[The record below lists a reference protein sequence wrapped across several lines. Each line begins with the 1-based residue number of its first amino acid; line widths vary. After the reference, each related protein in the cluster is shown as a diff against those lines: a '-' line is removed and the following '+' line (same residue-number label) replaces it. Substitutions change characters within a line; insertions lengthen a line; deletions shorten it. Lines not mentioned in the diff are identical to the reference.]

1 MLLPLCARHAQ
12 QARPATHTRYDPS
25 HNQHRSNF
33 REYMAFDAGD
43 AVTARARGLS
53 PETASAIQ
61 KWLED
66 NADDPMPGMRKK
78 D

>member
-1 MLLPLCARHAQ
+1 
-12 QARPATHTRYDPS
+12 
-25 HNQHRSNF
+25 
-33 REYMAFDAGD
+33 MAFDAGD